1 MFYKLIMQGDVDGF
15 HGRSWT
21 FSPPAILGRDPSSAV
36 CIEHRSIS
44 RQHCQFSLNGEG
56 SLLVRDLNSMN
67 GIYLDDVR
75 VQQTILRPHQI
86 IQIGAI
92 QLQIE
97 ESTEDEQ
104 QQGAMPHLQ
113 PKGNVDRTQ
122 AMKALR
128 FELKRE

>member
-1 MFYKLIMQGDVDGF
+1 
-15 HGRSWT
+15 
-21 FSPPAILGRDPSSAV
+21 
-36 CIEHRSIS
+36 
-44 RQHCQFSLNGEG
+44 
-56 SLLVRDLNSMN
+56 LLVRDLNSMN
-67 GIYLDDVR
+67 GIYVDDVR
-75 VQQTILRPHQI
+75 VQQTILRPQQI

-104 QQGAMPHLQ
+104 PQEAMPHLK